1 MSALPLA
8 APEFCVALAFALLFM
23 AAVDRVDVVMRL
35 LLRVLIFSSGA
46 DSVAAFVPV
55 DVAGVLCAAA
65 DRLAWAFDL

>member
-1 MSALPLA
+1 
-8 APEFCVALAFALLFM
+8 M